1 MNKPLVMVGI
11 AALLLASIAIGADP
25 PNPGGDK
32 QVRDPAA
39 ETNRIRDQIALDMQ
53 AAENQLKAPNVGPE
67 TQQLQERALRNID
80 RLIEMLRN
88 PPPPPSNNQDSS
100 PMSQKNSQPQGGQ
113 QAGQQ
118 SQPTSSGQRSRRE
131 RRQQQARA
139 GQSNQQSNPRAV
151 GQAPMPAAGQ
161 SPRSGIALP
170 TGPTTQVE
178 RIADMSKDVWGHLPE
193 TLRQEMDQY
202 YRDRFMPR
210 YRDLLKEY
218 YNRLAEQDRG
228 SRRDR

>member
-1 MNKPLVMVGI
+1 MNKLLLMVGI
-11 AALLLASIAIGADP
+11 ATLISATIAKGSDP
-25 PNPGGDK
+25 PGQGGDK
-32 QVRDPAA
+32 QVRDPTA
-39 ETNRIRDQIALDMQ
+39 EMNRIRDQIALDMQ
-53 AAENQLKAPNVGPE
+53 SAENQLKTPNVGPE
-67 TQQLQERALRNID
+67 TQHLQERALRNID
-80 RLIEMLRN
+80 RLIELLRN
-88 PPPPPSNNQDSS
+88 PPPSNNQDSS

-131 RRQQQARA
+131 RRQQQTRS
-139 GQSNQQSNPRAV
+139 GQSNQQTNPHAA
-151 GQAPMPAAGQ
+151 GQAPTPVAGQ
-161 SPRSGIALP
+161 APRSGVAQP
-170 TGPTTQVE
+170 TRPNAQVE
-178 RIADMSKDVWGHLPE
+178 AIADMSKDIWGHLPE